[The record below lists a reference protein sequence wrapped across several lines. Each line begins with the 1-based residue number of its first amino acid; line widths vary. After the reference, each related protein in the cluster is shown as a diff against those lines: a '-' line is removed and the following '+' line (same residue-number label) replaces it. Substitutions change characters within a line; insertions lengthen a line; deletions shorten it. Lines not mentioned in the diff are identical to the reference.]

1 VRLPIASLALL
12 LSALAL
18 DALAAAPEPLPGD
31 APVSGA
37 ALLRTW
43 APPVYPPDALKE
55 RTGGIAV
62 IRMVVDEKGNV
73 ASARVLDA
81 SDPRLGEA
89 ALAAVRKWVFSP
101 ALDEG
106 RPVAMSM
113 DAPVEFSPDEA
124 ASARKPGFLPP
135 ADQTPQPS
143 QRTPGKANE
152 SYSADYP
159 DALLDRDVS
168 GIVRF
173 SCTIAPD
180 GRAVAVKVIVASHS
194 DFVIPALRSL
204 DRWTFTPAMQG
215 DLPIQSDVDGEI
227 SFESTVRDFGKVL
240 AANHIT
246 APDGSPPSDSPEVR
260 VYADPVWPFEA
271 LIKGDGGSADVT
283 YTVGGEGQPTDVEV
297 KAATSP
303 EYGEALA
310 AAIEA
315 CYYARAMSAGHPVT
329 TRLMQHAD
337 FTAIAPGAGDDS
349 DPVVRLVAAVRAK
362 QVGGTQGLDEKLTP
376 IYRVPPAYPGALRKA
391 GSPTGGAVIEFIID
405 REGRARLP
413 QIISATNEKFGWA
426 AATAVSRWVFKAPLR
441 KGQPVDVR
449 VRIPFS
455 FKAPAG

>member
-1 VRLPIASLALL
+1 ML
-12 LSALAL
+12 ALAL
-18 DALAAAPEPLPGD
+18 PAGADPAKAPAD
-31 APVSGA
+31 MPVSGA

-55 RTGGIAV
+55 RAGGMAV

-73 ASARVLDA
+73 ASAHVLDA
-81 SDPRLGEA
+81 SDPRFGES
-89 ALAAVRKWVFSP
+89 ALAAAKKWVFSP

-124 ASARKPGFLPP
+124 AHRGKPGFLPP

-143 QRTPGKANE
+143 PRTPGKPNE

-180 GRAVAVKVIVASHS
+180 GQAVAVRVIVASHS
-194 DFVIPALRSL
+194 DFVIPALKSL
-204 DRWTFTPAMQG
+204 ERWTFIPAMQG
-215 DLPIQSDVDGEI
+215 DLPVQSNVEGEI

-246 APDGSPPSDSPEVR
+246 APDGSEPSEQPEVR
-260 VYADPVWPFEA
+260 VVADPVWPYDD
-271 LIKGDGGSADVT
+271 LVKGDGGSADVT
-283 YTVGGEGQPTDVEV
+283 YTVSGEGQPTDVQV
-297 KAATSP
+297 KAATKP
-303 EYGEALA
+303 EYGAALA

-315 CYYARAMSAGHPVT
+315 SYYVRAMSAGHPVAT
-329 TRLMQHAD
+329 NLMQHAD
-337 FTAIAPGAGDDS
+337 FTAIPVDANDES
-349 DPVVRLVAAVRAK
+349 DPIVRLLAAVRAK
-362 QVGGTQGLDEKLTP
+362 QVGGSQGLDEKLTP
-376 IYRVPPAYPGALRKA
+376 IYRVGPVYPGALRKA
-391 GSPTGGAVIEFIID
+391 GSPAGGAVIDFIVD
-405 REGRARLP
+405 RDGRARMP
-413 QIISATNEKFGWA
+413 QIISATQEEFGWA

-441 KGQPVDVR
+441 KGQHVDVK

-455 FKAPAG
+455 FKAPAS